1 MSNYDREDQYVPLPK
16 YGPKFTAEDVRK
28 LRDEKCCGMYEA
40 KELLMR
46 QQMLE
51 DLRKGRNGLQTS
63 VIYDILEY
71 LLENK
76 KL

>member
-1 MSNYDREDQYVPLPK
+1 MAK
-16 YGPKFTAEDVRK
+16 YGPRFTAEDVRA

-40 KELLMR
+40 KEILMR

-51 DLRKGRNGLQTS
+51 DLKNGRQGLRPS
-63 VIYDILEY
+63 VLYDILEY